1 MENIKAKLNSLYV
14 ELACLL
20 LGAVII
26 SGLFFVV
33 INRAGNKIITD
44 FFSDSSHIEKLS
56 EEYMEDLQD
65 YIDNAE
71 VATNDSEKLTEWVR
85 KQKIVSIQ
93 VYKDEILTYDSNYP
107 DAAVEEAAAEG
118 EYYEWE
124 YYYTAEF
131 ADGTADVFL
140 YGFFSYPLYS
150 YAMIAEILLAV
161 ILLVVIVILGIRKPV
176 RYIGRLKA
184 ECEILGSGDLDY
196 QVTVQGKDELSLL
209 ARGLDNMRIALRESN
224 EKEAELTAAN
234 RRMITEM
241 SHDLRTPLTSLLI
254 YTEILEKRAVKD
266 PQQLMEYVRK
276 IEKKARQIKRLSD
289 NIFEYALI
297 TEETEAELGEP
308 QTLWSLFYDPLSEM
322 TAYLEERGYTVGLQT
337 NRRPASSSD
346 SGGDSR
352 PDDDSD
358 SDRRQIRVNEEYI
371 NRIMDN
377 IVSNIEKYADKSMPV
392 RAEVVYT
399 EEYGGLAFQ
408 NGTACDA
415 RDRRKTEGS
424 TNIGLHNVEKM
435 MKNMNGYCGV
445 KQTENIFEITLMFPW
460 IDYI

>member
-1 MENIKAKLNSLYV
+1 MENVREKMHSLYFK
-14 ELACLL
+14 LAGLL
-20 LGAVII
+20 LAAVAV

-33 INRAGNKIITD
+33 INYAGEQMITKI
-44 FFSDSSHIEKLS
+44 FSDSSHIEKLS
-56 EEYMEDLQD
+56 EAYIQDLQD
-65 YIDNAE
+65 YIDETKA
-71 VATNDSEKLTEWVR
+71 ASNDSEKLTEWVR
-85 KQKIVSIQ
+85 KRKIVSIQ

-107 DAAVEEAAAEG
+107 DAAVEDAEAEG
-118 EYYEWE
+118 AYYDWE

-150 YAMIAEILLAV
+150 YAMTAEILLAV
-161 ILLVVIVILGIRKPV
+161 ILLVAIVILGIRKPV

-209 ARGLDNMRIALRESN
+209 ARGLDNMRMALRESN

-254 YTEILEKRAVKD
+254 YTEILGKKAAKD
-266 PQQLMEYVRK
+266 PRQAMEYVRK

-297 TEETEAELGEP
+297 TEETKAELGEP
-308 QTLWSLFYDPLSEM
+308 QTLRELFYDPLSEM
-322 TAYLEERGYTVGLQT
+322 TAYLGERGYMVEL
-337 NRRPASSSD
+337 
-346 SGGDSR
+346 R
-352 PDDDSD
+352 PDTGSG
-358 SDRRQIRVNEEYI
+358 SERRQIRVNEEYI

-392 RAEVVYT
+392 RIETIYT
-399 EEYGGLAFQ
+399 EEYGGLAFR
-408 NGTACDA
+408 NGISCSTE
-415 RDRRKTEGS
+415 DRRKTEGS

-435 MKNMNGYCGV
+435 MKNMDGYFRV
-445 KQTENIFEITLMFPW
+445 KQTENIFEITLIFPW
-460 IDYI
+460 VKEK

>member
-1 MENIKAKLNSLYV
+1 MENVREKMHSLYFK
-14 ELACLL
+14 LAGLL
-20 LGAVII
+20 LAAVAV

-33 INRAGNKIITD
+33 INYAGEQMITKI
-44 FFSDSSHIEKLS
+44 FSDSSHIEKLS
-56 EEYMEDLQD
+56 EAYIQDLQD
-65 YIDNAE
+65 YIDETKA
-71 VATNDSEKLTEWVR
+71 ASNDSEKLTEWVR

-107 DAAVEEAAAEG
+107 DAAVEDAEAEG
-118 EYYEWE
+118 AYYEWE

-150 YAMIAEILLAV
+150 YAMTAEILLAV
-161 ILLVVIVILGIRKPV
+161 ILLVAIVILGIRKPV

-209 ARGLDNMRIALRESN
+209 ARGLDNMRMALRESN

-254 YTEILEKRAVKD
+254 YTEILGKKAAKD
-266 PQQLMEYVRK
+266 PRQAMEYVRK

-297 TEETEAELGEP
+297 TEETKAELGDP
-308 QTLWSLFYDPLSEM
+308 QTLRELFYDPLSEM
-322 TAYLEERGYTVGLQT
+322 TAYLGERGYTVGL
-337 NRRPASSSD
+337 
-346 SGGDSR
+346 R
-352 PDDDSD
+352 PDTGSG
-358 SDRRQIRVNEEYI
+358 SERRQIRVNEEYI

-392 RAEVVYT
+392 RIETIYT
-399 EEYGGLAFQ
+399 EEYGGLAFR
-408 NGTACDA
+408 NGISCSTE
-415 RDRRKTEGS
+415 DRRKTEGS

-435 MKNMNGYCGV
+435 MKKMNGYFRV
-445 KQTENIFEITLMFPW
+445 KQTENIFEITLIFPW
-460 IDYI
+460 VKEK

>member
-1 MENIKAKLNSLYV
+1 MHSLYFK
-14 ELACLL
+14 LAGLL
-20 LGAVII
+20 LAAVAV

-33 INRAGNKIITD
+33 INYAGEQIITKV
-44 FFSDSSHIEKLS
+44 FSDSSHIEKLS
-56 EEYMEDLQD
+56 EAYIQDLQD
-65 YIDNAE
+65 YIDETKA
-71 VATNDSEKLTEWVR
+71 ASNDSEKLTEWVR
-85 KQKIVSIQ
+85 KRKIVSIQ

-107 DAAVEEAAAEG
+107 DAAVEDAEAEG
-118 EYYEWE
+118 AYYDWE

-150 YAMIAEILLAV
+150 YAMTAEILLAV
-161 ILLVVIVILGIRKPV
+161 ILLVAIVILGIRKPV

-209 ARGLDNMRIALRESN
+209 ARGLDNMRMALRESN

-254 YTEILEKRAVKD
+254 YTEILGKKAAKD
-266 PQQLMEYVRK
+266 PRQAMEYVRK

-297 TEETEAELGEP
+297 TEETKAELGEP
-308 QTLWSLFYDPLSEM
+308 QTLRELFYDPLSEM
-322 TAYLEERGYTVGLQT
+322 TAYLGERGYTVEL
-337 NRRPASSSD
+337 
-346 SGGDSR
+346 R
-352 PDDDSD
+352 PDTGSG
-358 SDRRQIRVNEEYI
+358 SERRQIRVNEEYI

-392 RAEVVYT
+392 RIETIYT
-399 EEYGGLAFQ
+399 EEYGGLAFR
-408 NGTACDA
+408 NGISCSTE
-415 RDRRKTEGS
+415 DRRKTEGS

-435 MKNMNGYCGV
+435 MKNMDGYFRV
-445 KQTENIFEITLMFPW
+445 KQTENIFEITLIFPW
-460 IDYI
+460 VKEK

>member
-1 MENIKAKLNSLYV
+1 MHSLYFK
-14 ELACLL
+14 LAGLL
-20 LGAVII
+20 LAAVAV

-33 INRAGNKIITD
+33 INYAGEQMITKI
-44 FFSDSSHIEKLS
+44 FSDSSHIEKLS
-56 EEYMEDLQD
+56 EAYIQDLQD
-65 YIDNAE
+65 YIDETKA
-71 VATNDSEKLTEWVR
+71 ASNDSEKLTEWVR

-107 DAAVEEAAAEG
+107 DAAVEDAEAEG
-118 EYYEWE
+118 AYYEWE

-150 YAMIAEILLAV
+150 YAMTAEILLAV
-161 ILLVVIVILGIRKPV
+161 ILLVAIVILGIRKPV

-209 ARGLDNMRIALRESN
+209 ARGLDNMRMALRESN

-254 YTEILEKRAVKD
+254 YTEILGKKAAKD
-266 PQQLMEYVRK
+266 PRQAMEYVSK

-297 TEETEAELGEP
+297 TEETKAELGEP
-308 QTLWSLFYDPLSEM
+308 QTLRELFYDPLSEM
-322 TAYLEERGYTVGLQT
+322 TAYLGERGYTVEL
-337 NRRPASSSD
+337 
-346 SGGDSR
+346 R
-352 PDDDSD
+352 PDTRSG
-358 SDRRQIRVNEEYI
+358 SERRQIRVNEEYI

-392 RAEVVYT
+392 RIETIYT
-399 EEYGGLAFQ
+399 EKYGGLVFR
-408 NGTACDA
+408 NGTVRDA
-415 RDRRKTEGS
+415 GDRRMTEGS

-435 MKNMNGYCGV
+435 MKNMSGYCRV
-445 KQTENIFEITLMFPW
+445 KQTECIFELSLMFPW
-460 IDYI
+460 VKEK

>member
-1 MENIKAKLNSLYV
+1 MENVREKMHSLYFK
-14 ELACLL
+14 LAGLL
-20 LGAVII
+20 LAAVAV

-33 INRAGNKIITD
+33 INYAGEQMITKI
-44 FFSDSSHIEKLS
+44 FSDSSHIEKLS
-56 EEYMEDLQD
+56 EAYIQDLQD
-65 YIDNAE
+65 YIDETKA
-71 VATNDSEKLTEWVR
+71 ASNDSEKLTEWVR

-107 DAAVEEAAAEG
+107 DAAVEDAEAEG
-118 EYYEWE
+118 AYYEWE

-150 YAMIAEILLAV
+150 YAMTAEILLAV
-161 ILLVVIVILGIRKPV
+161 ILLVAIVILGIREPV

-209 ARGLDNMRIALRESN
+209 ARGLDNMRMALRESN

-254 YTEILEKRAVKD
+254 YTEILGKKAAKD
-266 PQQLMEYVRK
+266 PRQAMEYVRK

-297 TEETEAELGEP
+297 TEETLAELGEP
-308 QTLWSLFYDPLSEM
+308 QTLRELFYDPLSEM
-322 TAYLEERGYTVGLQT
+322 TAYLGERGYTVEL
-337 NRRPASSSD
+337 
-346 SGGDSR
+346 R
-352 PDDDSD
+352 PDTGSG
-358 SDRRQIRVNEEYI
+358 SERRQIRVNEEYI

-392 RAEVVYT
+392 RIETIYT
-399 EEYGGLAFQ
+399 EEYGGLAFR
-408 NGTACDA
+408 NGISCSTE
-415 RDRRKTEGS
+415 DRRKTEGS

-435 MKNMNGYCGV
+435 MKNMDGYFRV
-445 KQTENIFEITLMFPW
+445 KQTENIFEITLIFPW
-460 IDYI
+460 VKEK

>member
-1 MENIKAKLNSLYV
+1 MENVREKMHSLYFK
-14 ELACLL
+14 LAGLL
-20 LGAVII
+20 LAAVAV

-33 INRAGNKIITD
+33 INYAGEQMITKI
-44 FFSDSSHIEKLS
+44 FSDSSHIEKLS
-56 EEYMEDLQD
+56 EAYIQDLQD
-65 YIDNAE
+65 YIDETKA
-71 VATNDSEKLTEWVR
+71 ASNDSEKLTEWVR
-85 KQKIVSIQ
+85 KRKIVSIQ

-107 DAAVEEAAAEG
+107 DAAVEDAEAEG
-118 EYYEWE
+118 AYYEWE

-150 YAMIAEILLAV
+150 YAMTAEILLAV
-161 ILLVVIVILGIRKPV
+161 ILLVAIVILGIRKPV

-209 ARGLDNMRIALRESN
+209 ARGLDNMRMALRESN

-254 YTEILEKRAVKD
+254 YTEILGKKAAKD
-266 PQQLMEYVRK
+266 PRQAMEYVSK

-297 TEETEAELGEP
+297 TEETKAELGEP
-308 QTLWSLFYDPLSEM
+308 QTLRELFYDPLSEM
-322 TAYLEERGYTVGLQT
+322 TAYLGERGYMVEL
-337 NRRPASSSD
+337 
-346 SGGDSR
+346 R
-352 PDDDSD
+352 PDTGSG
-358 SDRRQIRVNEEYI
+358 SERRQIRVNEEYI

-392 RAEVVYT
+392 RIETIYT
-399 EEYGGLAFQ
+399 EEYGGLAFR
-408 NGTACDA
+408 NGISCSME
-415 RDRRKTEGS
+415 DRRKTEGS

-435 MKNMNGYCGV
+435 MKKMNGYFRV
-445 KQTENIFEITLMFPW
+445 KQTENIFEITLIFPW
-460 IDYI
+460 VKEK

>member
-1 MENIKAKLNSLYV
+1 MENVREKMHSLYFK
-14 ELACLL
+14 LAGLL
-20 LGAVII
+20 LAAVAV

-33 INRAGNKIITD
+33 INYAGEQMITKI
-44 FFSDSSHIEKLS
+44 FSDSSHIEKLS
-56 EEYMEDLQD
+56 EAYIQDLQD
-65 YIDNAE
+65 YIDETKA
-71 VATNDSEKLTEWVR
+71 ASNDSEKLTEWVR
-85 KQKIVSIQ
+85 KRKIVSIQ

-107 DAAVEEAAAEG
+107 DAAVEDAEAEG
-118 EYYEWE
+118 AYYDWE

-150 YAMIAEILLAV
+150 YAMTAEILLAV
-161 ILLVVIVILGIRKPV
+161 ILLVAIVILGIRKPV

-209 ARGLDNMRIALRESN
+209 ARGLDNMRMALRESN
-224 EKEAELTAAN
+224 EKEAEITAAN

-254 YTEILEKRAVKD
+254 YTEILGKKAAKD
-266 PQQLMEYVRK
+266 PRQAMEYVRK

-297 TEETEAELGEP
+297 TEETKAELGEP
-308 QTLWSLFYDPLSEM
+308 QTLRELFYDPLSEM
-322 TAYLEERGYTVGLQT
+322 TAYLGERGYMVEL
-337 NRRPASSSD
+337 
-346 SGGDSR
+346 R
-352 PDDDSD
+352 PDTGSG
-358 SDRRQIRVNEEYI
+358 SERRQIRVNEEYI

-392 RAEVVYT
+392 RIETIYT
-399 EEYGGLAFQ
+399 EEYGGLAFR
-408 NGTACDA
+408 NGISCSME
-415 RDRRKTEGS
+415 DRRKTEGS

-435 MKNMNGYCGV
+435 MKKMNGYFRV
-445 KQTENIFEITLMFPW
+445 KQTENIFEITLIFPW
-460 IDYI
+460 VKEK

>member
-1 MENIKAKLNSLYV
+1 MENVREKMHSLYFK
-14 ELACLL
+14 LAGLL
-20 LGAVII
+20 LAAVAV

-33 INRAGNKIITD
+33 INYAGEQMITKI
-44 FFSDSSHIEKLS
+44 FSDSSHIEKLS
-56 EEYMEDLQD
+56 EAYIQDLQD
-65 YIDNAE
+65 YIDETKA
-71 VATNDSEKLTEWVR
+71 ASNDSEKLTEWVR
-85 KQKIVSIQ
+85 KRKIVSIQ

-107 DAAVEEAAAEG
+107 DAAVGEAEAEG

-150 YAMIAEILLAV
+150 YAMTAEILLAV
-161 ILLVVIVILGIRKPV
+161 ILLVAIVILGIRKPV

-209 ARGLDNMRIALRESN
+209 ARGLDNMRMALRESN

-254 YTEILEKRAVKD
+254 YTEILGKKAAKD
-266 PQQLMEYVRK
+266 PRQAMEYVRK

-297 TEETEAELGEP
+297 TEETKAELGEP
-308 QTLWSLFYDPLSEM
+308 QTLRELFYDPLSEM
-322 TAYLEERGYTVGLQT
+322 TAYLGERGYTVEL
-337 NRRPASSSD
+337 
-346 SGGDSR
+346 R
-352 PDDDSD
+352 PDTGSG
-358 SDRRQIRVNEEYI
+358 SERRQIRVNEEYI

-392 RAEVVYT
+392 RIETIYT
-399 EEYGGLAFQ
+399 EEYGGLAFR
-408 NGTACDA
+408 NGISCSTE
-415 RDRRKTEGS
+415 DRRKTEGS

-435 MKNMNGYCGV
+435 MKNMDGYFRV
-445 KQTENIFEITLMFPW
+445 KQTENIFEITLIFPW
-460 IDYI
+460 VKEK

>member
-1 MENIKAKLNSLYV
+1 MHSLYFK
-14 ELACLL
+14 LAGLL
-20 LGAVII
+20 LAAVAV

-33 INRAGNKIITD
+33 INYAGEQMITKI
-44 FFSDSSHIEKLS
+44 FSDSSHIEKLS
-56 EEYMEDLQD
+56 EAYIQDLQD
-65 YIDNAE
+65 YIDETKA
-71 VATNDSEKLTEWVR
+71 ASNDSEKLTEWVR

-107 DAAVEEAAAEG
+107 DAAVEDAEAEG
-118 EYYEWE
+118 AYYEWE

-150 YAMIAEILLAV
+150 YAMTAEILLAV
-161 ILLVVIVILGIRKPV
+161 ILLVAIVILGIRKPV

-209 ARGLDNMRIALRESN
+209 ARGLDNMRMALRESN

-254 YTEILEKRAVKD
+254 YTEILGKKAAKD
-266 PQQLMEYVRK
+266 PRQAMEYVRK

-297 TEETEAELGEP
+297 TEETKAELGEP
-308 QTLWSLFYDPLSEM
+308 QTLRELFYDPLSEM
-322 TAYLEERGYTVGLQT
+322 TAYLGERGYMVEL
-337 NRRPASSSD
+337 
-346 SGGDSR
+346 R
-352 PDDDSD
+352 PDTGSG
-358 SDRRQIRVNEEYI
+358 SERRQIRVNEEYI
-371 NRIMDN
+371 NRTMDN

-392 RAEVVYT
+392 RIETIYT
-399 EEYGGLAFQ
+399 EEYGGLAFR
-408 NGTACDA
+408 NGISCSTE
-415 RDRRKTEGS
+415 DRRKTEGS

-435 MKNMNGYCGV
+435 MKKMNGYFRV
-445 KQTENIFEITLMFPW
+445 KQTENIFEITLIFPW
-460 IDYI
+460 VKEK

>member
-1 MENIKAKLNSLYV
+1 MHSLYFK
-14 ELACLL
+14 LAGLL
-20 LGAVII
+20 LAAVAV

-33 INRAGNKIITD
+33 INYAGEQIITKV
-44 FFSDSSHIEKLS
+44 FSDSSHIEKLS
-56 EEYMEDLQD
+56 EAYIQDLQD
-65 YIDNAE
+65 YIDETKA
-71 VATNDSEKLTEWVR
+71 ASNDSEKLTEWVR
-85 KQKIVSIQ
+85 KRKIVSIQ

-107 DAAVEEAAAEG
+107 DAAVEDAEAEG
-118 EYYEWE
+118 AYYDWE

-150 YAMIAEILLAV
+150 YAMTAEILLAV
-161 ILLVVIVILGIRKPV
+161 ILLVAIVILGIRKPV

-209 ARGLDNMRIALRESN
+209 ARGLDNMRMALRESN

-254 YTEILEKRAVKD
+254 YTEILGKKAAKD
-266 PQQLMEYVRK
+266 PRQAMEYVRK

-297 TEETEAELGEP
+297 TEETKAELGEP
-308 QTLWSLFYDPLSEM
+308 QTLRELFYDPLSEM
-322 TAYLEERGYTVGLQT
+322 TAYLGERGYTVEL
-337 NRRPASSSD
+337 
-346 SGGDSR
+346 R
-352 PDDDSD
+352 PDTGSG
-358 SDRRQIRVNEEYI
+358 SERRQIRVNEEYI

-392 RAEVVYT
+392 RIETIYT
-399 EEYGGLAFQ
+399 EEYGGLAFR
-408 NGTACDA
+408 NGISCSTE
-415 RDRRKTEGS
+415 DRRKTEGN

-435 MKNMNGYCGV
+435 MKNMDGYFRV
-445 KQTENIFEITLMFPW
+445 KQTENIFEITLIFPW
-460 IDYI
+460 VKEK

>member
-1 MENIKAKLNSLYV
+1 MHSLYFK
-14 ELACLL
+14 LAGLL
-20 LGAVII
+20 LAAVAV

-33 INRAGNKIITD
+33 INYAGEQMITKI
-44 FFSDSSHIEKLS
+44 FSDSSHIEKLS
-56 EEYMEDLQD
+56 EAYIQDLQD
-65 YIDNAE
+65 YIDETKA
-71 VATNDSEKLTEWVR
+71 ASNDSEKLTEWVR
-85 KQKIVSIQ
+85 KRKIVSIQ

-107 DAAVEEAAAEG
+107 DTAVEDAEAEG
-118 EYYEWE
+118 AYYDWE

-150 YAMIAEILLAV
+150 YAMTAEILLAV
-161 ILLVVIVILGIRKPV
+161 ILLVAIVILGIRKPV

-209 ARGLDNMRIALRESN
+209 ARGLDNMRMALRESN

-254 YTEILEKRAVKD
+254 YTEILGKKAAKD
-266 PQQLMEYVRK
+266 PRQAMEYVRK

-297 TEETEAELGEP
+297 TEETKAELGEP
-308 QTLWSLFYDPLSEM
+308 QTLRELFYDPLSEM
-322 TAYLEERGYTVGLQT
+322 TAYLGERGYMVEL
-337 NRRPASSSD
+337 
-346 SGGDSR
+346 R
-352 PDDDSD
+352 PDTGSG
-358 SDRRQIRVNEEYI
+358 SERRQIRVNEEYI

-392 RAEVVYT
+392 RIETIYT
-399 EEYGGLAFQ
+399 EEYGGLAFR
-408 NGTACDA
+408 NGISCSMEDW
-415 RDRRKTEGS
+415 RKTEGS

-435 MKNMNGYCGV
+435 MKKMNGYFRV
-445 KQTENIFEITLMFPW
+445 KQTENIFEITLIFPW
-460 IDYI
+460 VKEK

>member
-1 MENIKAKLNSLYV
+1 MENVREKMHSLYFK
-14 ELACLL
+14 LAGLL
-20 LGAVII
+20 LAAVAV

-33 INRAGNKIITD
+33 INYAGEQMITKI
-44 FFSDSSHIEKLS
+44 FSDSSHIEKLS
-56 EEYMEDLQD
+56 EAYIQDLQD
-65 YIDNAE
+65 YIDETKA
-71 VATNDSEKLTEWVR
+71 ASNDSEKLTEWVR

-107 DAAVEEAAAEG
+107 DAAVEDAEAEG
-118 EYYEWE
+118 AYYEWE

-150 YAMIAEILLAV
+150 YAMTAEILLAV
-161 ILLVVIVILGIRKPV
+161 ILLVAIVILGIRKPV

-209 ARGLDNMRIALRESN
+209 ARGLDNMRMALRESN
-224 EKEAELTAAN
+224 EKEAEITAAN

-254 YTEILEKRAVKD
+254 YTEILGKKAAKD
-266 PQQLMEYVRK
+266 PRQAMEYVRK

-297 TEETEAELGEP
+297 TEETKAELGEP
-308 QTLWSLFYDPLSEM
+308 QTLRELFYDPLSEM
-322 TAYLEERGYTVGLQT
+322 TAYLGERGYMVEL
-337 NRRPASSSD
+337 
-346 SGGDSR
+346 R
-352 PDDDSD
+352 PDTGSG
-358 SDRRQIRVNEEYI
+358 SERRQIRVNEEYI

-392 RAEVVYT
+392 RIETIYT
-399 EEYGGLAFQ
+399 EKYGGLVFR
-408 NGTACDA
+408 NGTVRDA
-415 RDRRKTEGS
+415 GDRRMTEGS

-435 MKNMNGYCGV
+435 MKNMSGYCRV
-445 KQTENIFEITLMFPW
+445 KQTECIFELSLMFPW
-460 IDYI
+460 VKEK

>member
-1 MENIKAKLNSLYV
+1 MHSLYFK
-14 ELACLL
+14 LAGLL
-20 LGAVII
+20 LAAVAV

-33 INRAGNKIITD
+33 INYAGEQMITKI
-44 FFSDSSHIEKLS
+44 FSDSSHIEKLS
-56 EEYMEDLQD
+56 EAYIQDLQD
-65 YIDNAE
+65 YIDETKA
-71 VATNDSEKLTEWVR
+71 ASNDSEKLTEWVR
-85 KQKIVSIQ
+85 KRKIVSIQ

-107 DAAVEEAAAEG
+107 DAAVEDAEAEG
-118 EYYEWE
+118 AYYDWE

-150 YAMIAEILLAV
+150 YAMTAEILLAV
-161 ILLVVIVILGIRKPV
+161 ILLVAIVILGIRKPV

-209 ARGLDNMRIALRESN
+209 ARGLDNMRMALRESN

-254 YTEILEKRAVKD
+254 YTEILGKKAAKD
-266 PQQLMEYVRK
+266 PRQAMEYVRK

-297 TEETEAELGEP
+297 TEETKAELGEP
-308 QTLWSLFYDPLSEM
+308 QTLRELFYDPLSEM
-322 TAYLEERGYTVGLQT
+322 TAYLGERGYTVEL
-337 NRRPASSSD
+337 
-346 SGGDSR
+346 R
-352 PDDDSD
+352 PDTGSG
-358 SDRRQIRVNEEYI
+358 SERRQIRVNEEYI
-371 NRIMDN
+371 NRTMDN

-392 RAEVVYT
+392 RIETIYT
-399 EEYGGLAFQ
+399 EEYGGLAFR
-408 NGTACDA
+408 NGISCSME
-415 RDRRKTEGS
+415 DRRKTEGS

-435 MKNMNGYCGV
+435 MKKMNGYFRV
-445 KQTENIFEITLMFPW
+445 KQTENIFEITLIFPW
-460 IDYI
+460 VKEK

>member
-1 MENIKAKLNSLYV
+1 MHSLYFK
-14 ELACLL
+14 LAGLL
-20 LGAVII
+20 LAAVAV

-33 INRAGNKIITD
+33 INYAGEQMITKI
-44 FFSDSSHIEKLS
+44 FSDSSHIEKLS
-56 EEYMEDLQD
+56 EAYIQDLQD
-65 YIDNAE
+65 YIDETKA
-71 VATNDSEKLTEWVR
+71 ASNDSEKLTEWVR

-107 DAAVEEAAAEG
+107 DAAVEDAEAEG
-118 EYYEWE
+118 AYYEWE

-150 YAMIAEILLAV
+150 YAMTAEILLAV
-161 ILLVVIVILGIRKPV
+161 ILLVAIVILGIRRPV
-176 RYIGRLKA
+176 KYIGRLKD
-184 ECEILGSGDLDY
+184 ECEILGNGNLDY
-196 QVTVQGKDELSLL
+196 QVTVQGRDELALL
-209 ARGLDNMRIALRESN
+209 AQGLDNMRMALRESN

-254 YTEILEKRAVKD
+254 YTEILGKKAAKD
-266 PQQLMEYVRK
+266 PRQAMEYVRK

-297 TEETEAELGEP
+297 TEETKAELGEP
-308 QTLWSLFYDPLSEM
+308 QTLRELFYDPLSEM
-322 TAYLEERGYTVGLQT
+322 TAYLGERGYTVEL
-337 NRRPASSSD
+337 
-346 SGGDSR
+346 R
-352 PDDDSD
+352 PDTGSG
-358 SDRRQIRVNEEYI
+358 SERRQIRVNEEYI

-392 RAEVVYT
+392 RIETIYT
-399 EEYGGLAFQ
+399 EEYGGLAFR
-408 NGTACDA
+408 NGISCSTE
-415 RDRRKTEGS
+415 DRRKTEGS

-435 MKNMNGYCGV
+435 MKNMDGYCRV
-445 KQTENIFEITLMFPW
+445 KQTENIFEITLIFPW
-460 IDYI
+460 VKEK

>member
-1 MENIKAKLNSLYV
+1 MHSLYFK
-14 ELACLL
+14 LAGLL
-20 LGAVII
+20 LAAVAV

-33 INRAGNKIITD
+33 INYAGEQMITKI
-44 FFSDSSHIEKLS
+44 FSDSSHIEKLS
-56 EEYMEDLQD
+56 EAYIQDLQD
-65 YIDNAE
+65 YIDETKA
-71 VATNDSEKLTEWVR
+71 ASNDSEKLTEWVR
-85 KQKIVSIQ
+85 KRKIVSIQ

-107 DAAVEEAAAEG
+107 DAAVEDAEAEG
-118 EYYEWE
+118 AYYDWE

-150 YAMIAEILLAV
+150 YAMTAEILLAV
-161 ILLVVIVILGIRKPV
+161 ILLVAIVILGIRKPV

-209 ARGLDNMRIALRESN
+209 ARGLDNMRMALRESN

-254 YTEILEKRAVKD
+254 YTEILGKKAAKD
-266 PQQLMEYVRK
+266 PRQAMEYVSK

-297 TEETEAELGEP
+297 TEETKAELGEP
-308 QTLWSLFYDPLSEM
+308 QTLRELFYDPLSEM
-322 TAYLEERGYTVGLQT
+322 TAYLGERGYMVEL
-337 NRRPASSSD
+337 
-346 SGGDSR
+346 R
-352 PDDDSD
+352 PDTGSG
-358 SDRRQIRVNEEYI
+358 SERRQIRVNEEYI

-392 RAEVVYT
+392 RIETIYT
-399 EEYGGLAFQ
+399 EEYGGLAFR
-408 NGTACDA
+408 NGISCSTE
-415 RDRRKTEGS
+415 DRRKTEGS

-435 MKNMNGYCGV
+435 MKNMDGYCRV
-445 KQTENIFEITLMFPW
+445 KQTECIFEIALMFPW
-460 IDYI
+460 VLLMYT

>member
-1 MENIKAKLNSLYV
+1 MENVREKMHSLYFK
-14 ELACLL
+14 LAGLL
-20 LGAVII
+20 LAAVAV

-33 INRAGNKIITD
+33 INYAGEQMITKI
-44 FFSDSSHIEKLS
+44 FSDSSHIEKLS
-56 EEYMEDLQD
+56 EAYIQDLQD
-65 YIDNAE
+65 YIDETKA
-71 VATNDSEKLTEWVR
+71 ASNDSEKLTEWVR
-85 KQKIVSIQ
+85 KRKIVSIQ

-107 DAAVEEAAAEG
+107 DAAVEDAEAEG
-118 EYYEWE
+118 AYYDWE

-150 YAMIAEILLAV
+150 YAMTAEILLAV
-161 ILLVVIVILGIRKPV
+161 ILLVAIVILGIRKPV

-209 ARGLDNMRIALRESN
+209 ARGLDNMRMALRESN

-254 YTEILEKRAVKD
+254 YTEILGKKAAKD
-266 PQQLMEYVRK
+266 PRQAMEYVRK

-297 TEETEAELGEP
+297 TEETKAELGDP
-308 QTLWSLFYDPLSEM
+308 QTLRELFYDPLSEM
-322 TAYLEERGYTVGLQT
+322 TAYLGERGYTVEL
-337 NRRPASSSD
+337 
-346 SGGDSR
+346 R
-352 PDDDSD
+352 PDTGSG
-358 SDRRQIRVNEEYI
+358 SERRQIRVNEEYI

-392 RAEVVYT
+392 RIETIYT
-399 EEYGGLAFQ
+399 EEYGGLAFR
-408 NGTACDA
+408 NGISCSTE
-415 RDRRKTEGS
+415 DRRKTEGS

-435 MKNMNGYCGV
+435 MKKMNGYFRV
-445 KQTENIFEITLMFPW
+445 KQTENIFEITLIFPW
-460 IDYI
+460 VKEK

>member
-1 MENIKAKLNSLYV
+1 MHSLYFK
-14 ELACLL
+14 LAGLL
-20 LGAVII
+20 LAAVAV

-33 INRAGNKIITD
+33 INYAGEQMITKI
-44 FFSDSSHIEKLS
+44 FSDSSHIEKLS
-56 EEYMEDLQD
+56 EAYIQDLQD
-65 YIDNAE
+65 YIDETKA
-71 VATNDSEKLTEWVR
+71 ASNDSEKLTEWVR
-85 KQKIVSIQ
+85 KRKIVSIQ

-107 DAAVEEAAAEG
+107 DAAVEDAEAEG
-118 EYYEWE
+118 AYYDWE

-150 YAMIAEILLAV
+150 YAMTAEILLAV
-161 ILLVVIVILGIRKPV
+161 ILLVAIVILGIRKPV

-209 ARGLDNMRIALRESN
+209 ARGLDNMRMALRESN
-224 EKEAELTAAN
+224 EKEAEITAAN

-254 YTEILEKRAVKD
+254 YTEILGKKAAKD
-266 PQQLMEYVRK
+266 PRQAMEYVRK

-297 TEETEAELGEP
+297 TEETKAELGEP
-308 QTLWSLFYDPLSEM
+308 QTLRELFYDPLSEM
-322 TAYLEERGYTVGLQT
+322 TAYLGERGYTVEL
-337 NRRPASSSD
+337 
-346 SGGDSR
+346 R
-352 PDDDSD
+352 PDTGSG
-358 SDRRQIRVNEEYI
+358 SERRQIRVNEEYI

-392 RAEVVYT
+392 RIETIYT
-399 EEYGGLAFQ
+399 EEYGGLAFR
-408 NGTACDA
+408 NGISCSTE
-415 RDRRKTEGS
+415 DRRKTEGS

-435 MKNMNGYCGV
+435 MKNMDGYCRV
-445 KQTENIFEITLMFPW
+445 KQTECIFEIALMFPW
-460 IDYI
+460 VLLMYT

>member
-1 MENIKAKLNSLYV
+1 MHSLYFK
-14 ELACLL
+14 LAGLL
-20 LGAVII
+20 LAAVAV

-33 INRAGNKIITD
+33 INYAGEQMITKI
-44 FFSDSSHIEKLS
+44 FSDSSHIEKLS
-56 EEYMEDLQD
+56 EAYIQDLQD
-65 YIDNAE
+65 YIDETKA
-71 VATNDSEKLTEWVR
+71 ASNDSEKLTEWVR
-85 KQKIVSIQ
+85 KRKIVSIQ

-107 DAAVEEAAAEG
+107 DAAVEDAEAEG
-118 EYYEWE
+118 AYYDWE

-150 YAMIAEILLAV
+150 YAMTAEILLAV
-161 ILLVVIVILGIRKPV
+161 ILLVAIVILGIRKPV

-209 ARGLDNMRIALRESN
+209 ARGLDNMRMALRESN

-254 YTEILEKRAVKD
+254 YTEILGKKAAKD
-266 PQQLMEYVRK
+266 PRQAMEYVRK

-297 TEETEAELGEP
+297 TEETKAELGDP
-308 QTLWSLFYDPLSEM
+308 QTLRELFYDPLSEM
-322 TAYLEERGYTVGLQT
+322 TAYLGERGYTVGL
-337 NRRPASSSD
+337 
-346 SGGDSR
+346 R
-352 PDDDSD
+352 PDTGSG
-358 SDRRQIRVNEEYI
+358 SERRQIRVNEEYI

-392 RAEVVYT
+392 RIETIYT
-399 EEYGGLAFQ
+399 KEYGGLAFR
-408 NGTACDA
+408 NGISCSTE
-415 RDRRKTEGS
+415 DRRKTEGS

-435 MKNMNGYCGV
+435 MKKMNGYFRV
-445 KQTENIFEITLMFPW
+445 KQTENIFEITLIFPW
-460 IDYI
+460 VKEK

>member
-1 MENIKAKLNSLYV
+1 MENVREKMHSLYFK
-14 ELACLL
+14 LAGLL
-20 LGAVII
+20 LAAVAV

-33 INRAGNKIITD
+33 INYAGEQMITKI
-44 FFSDSSHIEKLS
+44 FSDSSHIEKLS
-56 EEYMEDLQD
+56 EAYIQDLQD
-65 YIDNAE
+65 YIDETKA
-71 VATNDSEKLTEWVR
+71 ASNDSEKLTEWVR
-85 KQKIVSIQ
+85 KRKIVSIQ

-107 DAAVEEAAAEG
+107 DAAVEDAEAEG
-118 EYYEWE
+118 AYYDWE

-150 YAMIAEILLAV
+150 YAMTAEILLAV
-161 ILLVVIVILGIRKPV
+161 ILLVAIVILGIRKPV

-209 ARGLDNMRIALRESN
+209 ARGLDNMRMALRESN
-224 EKEAELTAAN
+224 EKEAEITAAN

-254 YTEILEKRAVKD
+254 YTEILGKKAAKD
-266 PQQLMEYVRK
+266 PRQAMEYVSK

-297 TEETEAELGEP
+297 TEETKAELGEP
-308 QTLWSLFYDPLSEM
+308 QTLRELFYDPLSEM
-322 TAYLEERGYTVGLQT
+322 TAYLGERGYMVEL
-337 NRRPASSSD
+337 
-346 SGGDSR
+346 R
-352 PDDDSD
+352 PDTGSG
-358 SDRRQIRVNEEYI
+358 SERRQIRVNEEYI

-392 RAEVVYT
+392 RIETIYT
-399 EEYGGLAFQ
+399 EEYGGLAFR
-408 NGTACDA
+408 NGISCSTE
-415 RDRRKTEGS
+415 DRRKTEGS

-435 MKNMNGYCGV
+435 MKKMNGYFRV
-445 KQTENIFEITLMFPW
+445 KQTENIFEITLIFPW
-460 IDYI
+460 VKEK

>member
-1 MENIKAKLNSLYV
+1 MHSLYFK
-14 ELACLL
+14 LAGLL
-20 LGAVII
+20 LAAVAV

-33 INRAGNKIITD
+33 INYAGEQLITKI
-44 FFSDSSHIEKLS
+44 FSDSSQIEKLS
-56 EEYMEDLQD
+56 EAYIQDLQD
-65 YIDNAE
+65 YIDETKA
-71 VATNDSEKLTEWVR
+71 ASNDSEKLTEWVR
-85 KQKIVSIQ
+85 KRKIVSIQ

-107 DAAVEEAAAEG
+107 DAAVEDAEAEG
-118 EYYEWE
+118 AYYDWE

-150 YAMIAEILLAV
+150 YAMTAEILLAV
-161 ILLVVIVILGIRKPV
+161 ILLVAIVILGIRKPV

-209 ARGLDNMRIALRESN
+209 ARGLDNMRMALRESN

-254 YTEILEKRAVKD
+254 YTEILGKKAAKD
-266 PQQLMEYVRK
+266 PRQAMEYVRK

-297 TEETEAELGEP
+297 TEETKAELGEP
-308 QTLWSLFYDPLSEM
+308 QTLRELFYDPLSEM
-322 TAYLEERGYTVGLQT
+322 TAYLGERGYTVEL
-337 NRRPASSSD
+337 
-346 SGGDSR
+346 R
-352 PDDDSD
+352 PDTGSG
-358 SDRRQIRVNEEYI
+358 SERRQIRVNEEYI

-392 RAEVVYT
+392 RIETIYT
-399 EEYGGLAFQ
+399 EEYGGLAFR
-408 NGTACDA
+408 NGISCSME
-415 RDRRKTEGS
+415 DRRKTEGS

-435 MKNMNGYCGV
+435 MKKMNGYFRV
-445 KQTENIFEITLMFPW
+445 KQTENIFEITLIFPW
-460 IDYI
+460 VKEK

>member
-1 MENIKAKLNSLYV
+1 MHSLYFK
-14 ELACLL
+14 LAGLL
-20 LGAVII
+20 LAAVAV

-33 INRAGNKIITD
+33 INYAGEQMITKI
-44 FFSDSSHIEKLS
+44 FSDSSHIEKLS
-56 EEYMEDLQD
+56 EAYIQDLQD
-65 YIDNAE
+65 YIDETKA
-71 VATNDSEKLTEWVR
+71 ASNDSEKLTEWVR
-85 KQKIVSIQ
+85 KRKIVSIQ

-107 DAAVEEAAAEG
+107 DAAVEDAEAEG
-118 EYYEWE
+118 AYYDWE

-150 YAMIAEILLAV
+150 YAMTAEILLAV
-161 ILLVVIVILGIRKPV
+161 ILLVAIVILGIRKPV

-209 ARGLDNMRIALRESN
+209 ARGLDNMRMALRESN

-254 YTEILEKRAVKD
+254 YTEILGKKAAKD
-266 PQQLMEYVRK
+266 PRQAMEYVSK

-297 TEETEAELGEP
+297 TEETKAELGEP
-308 QTLWSLFYDPLSEM
+308 QTLRELFYDPLSEM
-322 TAYLEERGYTVGLQT
+322 TAYLGERGYMVEL
-337 NRRPASSSD
+337 
-346 SGGDSR
+346 R
-352 PDDDSD
+352 PDTGSG
-358 SDRRQIRVNEEYI
+358 SERRQIRVNEEYI
-371 NRIMDN
+371 NRTMDN

-392 RAEVVYT
+392 RIETIYT
-399 EEYGGLAFQ
+399 EEYGGLAFR
-408 NGTACDA
+408 NGISCSME
-415 RDRRKTEGS
+415 DRRKTEGS

-435 MKNMNGYCGV
+435 MKKMNGYFRV
-445 KQTENIFEITLMFPW
+445 KQTENIFEITLIFPW
-460 IDYI
+460 VKEK

>member
-1 MENIKAKLNSLYV
+1 MENVREKMHSLYFK
-14 ELACLL
+14 LAGLL
-20 LGAVII
+20 LAAVAV

-33 INRAGNKIITD
+33 INYAGEQMITKI
-44 FFSDSSHIEKLS
+44 FSDSSHIEKLS
-56 EEYMEDLQD
+56 EAYIQDLQD
-65 YIDNAE
+65 YIDETKA
-71 VATNDSEKLTEWVR
+71 ASNDSEKLTEWVR
-85 KQKIVSIQ
+85 KRKIVSIQ

-107 DAAVEEAAAEG
+107 DAAVEDAEAEG
-118 EYYEWE
+118 AYYDWE

-150 YAMIAEILLAV
+150 YAMTAEILLAV
-161 ILLVVIVILGIRKPV
+161 ILLVAIVILGIRKPV

-209 ARGLDNMRIALRESN
+209 ARGLDNMRMALRESN

-254 YTEILEKRAVKD
+254 YTEILRKKAAKD
-266 PQQLMEYVRK
+266 PRQAMEYVRK

-297 TEETEAELGEP
+297 TEETKAELGEP
-308 QTLWSLFYDPLSEM
+308 QTLRELFYDPLSEM
-322 TAYLEERGYTVGLQT
+322 TAYLGERGYTVGL
-337 NRRPASSSD
+337 
-346 SGGDSR
+346 R
-352 PDDDSD
+352 PDTGSG
-358 SDRRQIRVNEEYI
+358 SERRQIRVNEEYI

-392 RAEVVYT
+392 RIETIYT
-399 EEYGGLAFQ
+399 EEYGGLAFR
-408 NGTACDA
+408 NGISCSME
-415 RDRRKTEGS
+415 DRRKTEGS

-435 MKNMNGYCGV
+435 MKKMNGYFRV
-445 KQTENIFEITLMFPW
+445 KQTENIFEITLIFPW
-460 IDYI
+460 VKEK

>member
-1 MENIKAKLNSLYV
+1 MHSLYFK
-14 ELACLL
+14 LAGLL
-20 LGAVII
+20 LAAVAV

-33 INRAGNKIITD
+33 INYAGEQMITKI
-44 FFSDSSHIEKLS
+44 FSDSSHIEKLS
-56 EEYMEDLQD
+56 EAYIQDLQD
-65 YIDNAE
+65 YIDETKA
-71 VATNDSEKLTEWVR
+71 ASNDSEKLTEWVR

-107 DAAVEEAAAEG
+107 DAAVEDAEAEG
-118 EYYEWE
+118 AYYEWE

-150 YAMIAEILLAV
+150 YAMTAEILLAV
-161 ILLVVIVILGIRKPV
+161 ILLVAIVILGIRKPV

-209 ARGLDNMRIALRESN
+209 ARGLDNMRMALRESN

-254 YTEILEKRAVKD
+254 YTEILGKKAAKD
-266 PQQLMEYVRK
+266 PRQAMEYVRK

-297 TEETEAELGEP
+297 TEETKAELGEP
-308 QTLWSLFYDPLSEM
+308 QTLRELFYDPLSEM
-322 TAYLEERGYTVGLQT
+322 TAYLGERGYMVEL
-337 NRRPASSSD
+337 
-346 SGGDSR
+346 R
-352 PDDDSD
+352 PDTGSG
-358 SDRRQIRVNEEYI
+358 SERRQIRVNEEYI

-392 RAEVVYT
+392 RIETIYT
-399 EEYGGLAFQ
+399 EKYGGLVFR
-408 NGTACDA
+408 NGTVRDA
-415 RDRRKTEGS
+415 GDRRMTEGS

-435 MKNMNGYCGV
+435 MKNMSGYCRV
-445 KQTENIFEITLMFPW
+445 KQTECIFELSLMFPW
-460 IDYI
+460 VKEK

>member
-1 MENIKAKLNSLYV
+1 MENVREKMHSLYFK
-14 ELACLL
+14 LAGLL
-20 LGAVII
+20 LAAVAV

-33 INRAGNKIITD
+33 INYAGEQMITKI
-44 FFSDSSHIEKLS
+44 FSDSSHIEKLS
-56 EEYMEDLQD
+56 EAYIQDLQD
-65 YIDNAE
+65 YIDETKA
-71 VATNDSEKLTEWVR
+71 ASNDSEKLTEWVR
-85 KQKIVSIQ
+85 KRKIVSIQ

-107 DAAVEEAAAEG
+107 DAAVEDAEAEG
-118 EYYEWE
+118 AYYEWE

-150 YAMIAEILLAV
+150 YAMTAEILLAV
-161 ILLVVIVILGIRKPV
+161 ILLVAIVILGIRKPV

-209 ARGLDNMRIALRESN
+209 ARGLDNMRMALRESN

-254 YTEILEKRAVKD
+254 YTEILRKKAAKD
-266 PQQLMEYVRK
+266 PRQAMEYVRK
-276 IEKKARQIKRLSD
+276 IEKEARQIKRLSD

-297 TEETEAELGEP
+297 TEETKAELGEP
-308 QTLWSLFYDPLSEM
+308 QTLRELFYDPLSEM
-322 TAYLEERGYTVGLQT
+322 TAYLGERGYMVEL
-337 NRRPASSSD
+337 
-346 SGGDSR
+346 R
-352 PDDDSD
+352 PDTGSG
-358 SDRRQIRVNEEYI
+358 SERRQIRVNEEYI
-371 NRIMDN
+371 NRTMDN

-392 RAEVVYT
+392 RIETIYT
-399 EEYGGLAFQ
+399 EEYGGLAFR
-408 NGTACDA
+408 NGISCSME
-415 RDRRKTEGS
+415 DRRKTEGS

-435 MKNMNGYCGV
+435 MKKMNGYFRV
-445 KQTENIFEITLMFPW
+445 KQTENIFEITLIFPW
-460 IDYI
+460 VKEK

>member
-1 MENIKAKLNSLYV
+1 MENVREKMHSLYFK
-14 ELACLL
+14 LAGLL
-20 LGAVII
+20 LAAVAV

-33 INRAGNKIITD
+33 INYAGEQMITKI
-44 FFSDSSHIEKLS
+44 FSDSSHIEKLS
-56 EEYMEDLQD
+56 EAYIQDLQD
-65 YIDNAE
+65 YIDETKA
-71 VATNDSEKLTEWVR
+71 ASNDSEKLTEWVR

-107 DAAVEEAAAEG
+107 DAAVEDAEAEG
-118 EYYEWE
+118 AYYEWE

-150 YAMIAEILLAV
+150 YAMTAEILLAV
-161 ILLVVIVILGIRKPV
+161 ILLVAIVILGIRKPV

-209 ARGLDNMRIALRESN
+209 ARGLDNMRMALRESN

-254 YTEILEKRAVKD
+254 YTEILGKKAAKD
-266 PQQLMEYVRK
+266 PRQAMEYVSK

-297 TEETEAELGEP
+297 TEETKAELGEP
-308 QTLWSLFYDPLSEM
+308 QTLRELFYDPLSEM
-322 TAYLEERGYTVGLQT
+322 TAYLGERGYMVEL
-337 NRRPASSSD
+337 
-346 SGGDSR
+346 R
-352 PDDDSD
+352 PDTGSG
-358 SDRRQIRVNEEYI
+358 SERRQIRVNEEYI

-392 RAEVVYT
+392 RIETIYT
-399 EEYGGLAFQ
+399 EKYGGLVFR
-408 NGTACDA
+408 NGTVRDA
-415 RDRRKTEGS
+415 GDRRMTEGS

-435 MKNMNGYCGV
+435 MKNMSGYCRV
-445 KQTENIFEITLMFPW
+445 KQTECIFELSLMFPW
-460 IDYI
+460 VKEK

>member
-1 MENIKAKLNSLYV
+1 MHSLYFK
-14 ELACLL
+14 LAGLL
-20 LGAVII
+20 LAAVAV

-33 INRAGNKIITD
+33 INYAGEQMITKI
-44 FFSDSSHIEKLS
+44 FSDSSHIEKLS
-56 EEYMEDLQD
+56 EAYIQDLQD
-65 YIDNAE
+65 YIDETKA
-71 VATNDSEKLTEWVR
+71 ASNDSEKLTEWVR

-107 DAAVEEAAAEG
+107 DAAVEDAEAEG
-118 EYYEWE
+118 AYYEWE

-150 YAMIAEILLAV
+150 YAMTAEILLAV
-161 ILLVVIVILGIRKPV
+161 ILLVAIVILGIREPV

-209 ARGLDNMRIALRESN
+209 ARGLDNMRMALRESN

-254 YTEILEKRAVKD
+254 YTEILGKKAAKD
-266 PQQLMEYVRK
+266 PRQAMEYVRK

-297 TEETEAELGEP
+297 TEETKAELGEP
-308 QTLWSLFYDPLSEM
+308 QTLRELFYDPLSEM
-322 TAYLEERGYTVGLQT
+322 TAYLGERGYTVEL
-337 NRRPASSSD
+337 
-346 SGGDSR
+346 R
-352 PDDDSD
+352 PDTGSG
-358 SDRRQIRVNEEYI
+358 SERRQIRVNEEYI

-392 RAEVVYT
+392 RIETIYT
-399 EEYGGLAFQ
+399 EEYGGLAFR
-408 NGTACDA
+408 NGISCSTE
-415 RDRRKTEGS
+415 DRRKTEGS

-435 MKNMNGYCGV
+435 MKNMDGYFRV
-445 KQTENIFEITLMFPW
+445 KQTENIFEITLIFPW
-460 IDYI
+460 VKEK

>member
-1 MENIKAKLNSLYV
+1 MHSLYFK
-14 ELACLL
+14 LAGLL
-20 LGAVII
+20 LAAVAV

-33 INRAGNKIITD
+33 INYAGEQMITKI
-44 FFSDSSHIEKLS
+44 FSDSSHIEKLS
-56 EEYMEDLQD
+56 EAYIQDLQD
-65 YIDNAE
+65 YIDETKA
-71 VATNDSEKLTEWVR
+71 ASNDSEKLTEWVR
-85 KQKIVSIQ
+85 KRKIVSIQ

-107 DAAVEEAAAEG
+107 DAAVEDAEAEG
-118 EYYEWE
+118 AYYDWE

-150 YAMIAEILLAV
+150 YAMTAEILLAV
-161 ILLVVIVILGIRKPV
+161 ILLVAIVILGIRKPV

-209 ARGLDNMRIALRESN
+209 ARGLDNMRMALRESN

-254 YTEILEKRAVKD
+254 YTEILGKKAAKD
-266 PQQLMEYVRK
+266 PRQAMEYVSK

-297 TEETEAELGEP
+297 TEETKAELGEP
-308 QTLWSLFYDPLSEM
+308 QTLRELFYDPLSEM
-322 TAYLEERGYTVGLQT
+322 TAYLGERGYTVEL
-337 NRRPASSSD
+337 
-346 SGGDSR
+346 R
-352 PDDDSD
+352 PDTGSG
-358 SDRRQIRVNEEYI
+358 SERRQIRVNEEYI
-371 NRIMDN
+371 NRTMDN

-392 RAEVVYT
+392 RIETIYT
-399 EEYGGLAFQ
+399 EEYGGLAFR
-408 NGTACDA
+408 NGISCSME
-415 RDRRKTEGS
+415 DRRKTEGS

-435 MKNMNGYCGV
+435 MKKMNGYFRV
-445 KQTENIFEITLMFPW
+445 KQTENIFEITLIFPW
-460 IDYI
+460 VKEK

>member
-1 MENIKAKLNSLYV
+1 MHSLYFK
-14 ELACLL
+14 LAGLL
-20 LGAVII
+20 LAAVAV

-33 INRAGNKIITD
+33 INYAGEQMITKI
-44 FFSDSSHIEKLS
+44 FSDSSHIEKLS
-56 EEYMEDLQD
+56 EAYIQDLQD
-65 YIDNAE
+65 YIDETKA
-71 VATNDSEKLTEWVR
+71 ASNDSEKLTEWVR
-85 KQKIVSIQ
+85 KRKIVSIQ

-107 DAAVEEAAAEG
+107 DAAVEDAEAEG
-118 EYYEWE
+118 AYYDWE

-150 YAMIAEILLAV
+150 YAMTAEILLAV
-161 ILLVVIVILGIRKPV
+161 ILLVAIVILGIRKPV

-209 ARGLDNMRIALRESN
+209 ARGLDNMRMALRESN

-254 YTEILEKRAVKD
+254 YTEILGKKAAKD
-266 PQQLMEYVRK
+266 PRQAMEYVRK

-297 TEETEAELGEP
+297 TEETKAELGEP
-308 QTLWSLFYDPLSEM
+308 QTLRELFYDPLSEM
-322 TAYLEERGYTVGLQT
+322 TAYLGERGYTVELQPDT
-337 NRRPASSSD
+337 G
-346 SGGDSR
+346 SGSE
-352 PDDDSD
+352 
-358 SDRRQIRVNEEYI
+358 RRQIRVNEEYI

-392 RAEVVYT
+392 RIETIYT
-399 EEYGGLAFQ
+399 EEYGGLAFR
-408 NGTACDA
+408 NGISCSTE
-415 RDRRKTEGS
+415 DRRKTEGS

-435 MKNMNGYCGV
+435 MKKMNGYFRV
-445 KQTENIFEITLMFPW
+445 KQTENIFEITLIFPW
-460 IDYI
+460 VKEK

>member
-1 MENIKAKLNSLYV
+1 MENVREKMHSLYFK
-14 ELACLL
+14 LAGLL
-20 LGAVII
+20 LAAVAV

-33 INRAGNKIITD
+33 INYAGEQMITKI
-44 FFSDSSHIEKLS
+44 FSDSSHIEKLS
-56 EEYMEDLQD
+56 EAYIQDLQD
-65 YIDNAE
+65 YIDETKA
-71 VATNDSEKLTEWVR
+71 VSNDSEKLTEWVR
-85 KQKIVSIQ
+85 KRKIVSIQ

-107 DAAVEEAAAEG
+107 DAAVEDAEAEG
-118 EYYEWE
+118 AYYEWE

-150 YAMIAEILLAV
+150 YAMTAEILLAV
-161 ILLVVIVILGIRKPV
+161 ILLVAIVILGIRKPV

-209 ARGLDNMRIALRESN
+209 ARGLDNMRMALRESN

-254 YTEILEKRAVKD
+254 YTEILGKKAAKD
-266 PQQLMEYVRK
+266 PRQAMEYVRK

-297 TEETEAELGEP
+297 TEETKAELGEP
-308 QTLWSLFYDPLSEM
+308 QTLRELFYDPLSEM
-322 TAYLEERGYTVGLQT
+322 TAYLGERGYMVEL
-337 NRRPASSSD
+337 
-346 SGGDSR
+346 R
-352 PDDDSD
+352 PDTGSG
-358 SDRRQIRVNEEYI
+358 SERRQIRVNEEYI

-392 RAEVVYT
+392 RIETIYT
-399 EEYGGLAFQ
+399 EEYGGLAFR
-408 NGTACDA
+408 NGISCSTE
-415 RDRRKTEGS
+415 DRRKTEGS

-435 MKNMNGYCGV
+435 MKNMDGYFRV
-445 KQTENIFEITLMFPW
+445 KQTENIFEITLIFPW
-460 IDYI
+460 VKEK